1 MPSIFSMLIMASVE
15 LAKRCYPFIAI
26 LVGLLITGLIMW
38 LLSFMWKETPPSA
51 EAVRKNR
58 EFIERQAQK
67 EVDTLG
73 HFLDLGAR
81 NERFSTSKS
90 D

>member
-51 EAVRKNR
+51 KAVRKNR

-73 HFLDLGAR
+73 HFFGFR
-81 NERFSTSKS
+81 SKE
-90 D
+90 

>member
-1 MPSIFSMLIMASVE
+1 MPSIFSMLVMASVE
-15 LAKRCYPFIAI
+15 LAKRFYPFIAI
-26 LVGLLITGLIMW
+26 LVGLLITGLILW

-67 EVDTLG
+67 EVDTLE
-73 HFLDLGAR
+73 HFFGFED
-81 NERFSTSKS
+81 KK
-90 D
+90 

>member
-1 MPSIFSMLIMASVE
+1 MLVMASIE

-26 LVGLLITGLIMW
+26 FVGLLITSLVLW
-38 LLSFMWKETPPSA
+38 LLSFMWKEATPSA
-51 EAVRKNR
+51 EAVRKNS

-73 HFLDLGAR
+73 HFFGFED
-81 NERFSTSKS
+81 KK
-90 D
+90 